1 MRQQKLALVLT
12 LDQTWEFVKLELEG
26 LPDSKPIES
35 FPVQTKTEKLIA
47 QLVAIAIQ
55 SDPGT
60 DLTPSQSR
68 VVEEVLNPAEFKSQF
83 GRYKGDKH
91 LDLFSIKVIPKG
103 LVIPKLFSSKFT
115 NLPTDRDDVRPWTFL
130 FDLNYPNKIRFHED
144 LMQPMPVRVQI
155 LRNGQVREAALSDL
169 FEILSAFVGNDL
181 HSQSSPPFAGL
192 RMFPNAIEGDREF
205 TSYVRSLS
213 KQGAQVQQLHLL
225 QYSCANFEASLR
237 ELLGTGIKA
246 DVWIVDPAHETDGFQ
261 QGRINDILQKRTIDW
276 NRICDQNNGA
286 LRINLYNP
294 LCAAPRIAW
303 VPGEVLMIG
312 MYLRDPSQGHSLIN
326 GHDSPATLITRSSD
340 RFEEVEKFAI
350 KQFKMLRDTEHQE
363 FELPTAAWTRTVEE
377 RI

>member
-1 MRQQKLALVLT
+1 MGQQKLALVLT
-12 LDQTWEFVKLELEG
+12 LDQAWGFVKLELEG
-26 LPDSKPIES
+26 LPDSKPIDS
-35 FPVQTKTEKLIA
+35 FPAQTKTEKLIA

-55 SDPGT
+55 SDPRA
-60 DLTPSQSR
+60 DLSPSQSQ
-68 VVEEVLNPAEFKSQF
+68 VVDEVLDPVEFKSQF

-91 LDLFSIKVIPKG
+91 LGLFSIVEIPKG

-115 NLPTDRDDVRPWTFL
+115 NLPTDRDEARPWTFL
-130 FDLNYPNKIRFHED
+130 FDLNYPNKIRFHDD
-144 LMQPMPVRVQI
+144 LMQSSPVRVQI
-155 LRNGQVREAALSDL
+155 LRNGQVREASLSDL
-169 FEILSAFVGNDL
+169 FEILSSIVGDDL
-181 HSQSSPPFAGL
+181 QSPNSPPFAGL

-213 KQGAQVQQLHLL
+213 KQGAQVQQLQLL

-261 QGRINDILQKRTIDW
+261 QDRINDILQKRTIDW
-276 NRICDQNNGA
+276 NRICDKNGGT
-286 LRINLYNP
+286 LRIKLYNP
-294 LCAAPRIAW
+294 LYAAPRIAW

-312 MYLRDPSQGHSLIN
+312 MYLRDLSQGHSLIN

-340 RFEEVEKFAI
+340 RFEEVEKFAS
-350 KQFKMLRDTEHQE
+350 KQFKMLRDMEHQE
-363 FELPTAAWTRTVEE
+363 FEIPRAAWARTVEE